1 MLKKLT
7 VLRVNIVLVNVRP
20 IDETVEKAVGVPLTV
35 LRKFTVLKNEFIIAG
50 EITGILDVKKIVLR
64 TGSVLPVILN
74 KLTVLCVVEVNE
86 IKFV

>member
-50 EITGILDVKKIVLR
+50 EITGILDVKKSYLELVLYFQ
-64 TGSVLPVILN
+64 L
-74 KLTVLCVVEVNE
+74 
-86 IKFV
+86 F

>member
-1 MLKKLT
+1 MLKKLA